1 MLMSTSNQ
9 TAQTSISAQMESI
22 ILLNVRTDLQLLV
35 DPKDKLLES
44 KL

>member
-9 TAQTSISAQMESI
+9 TAQTSIWVQMEST

-35 DPKDKLLES
+35 ALKDKLLES